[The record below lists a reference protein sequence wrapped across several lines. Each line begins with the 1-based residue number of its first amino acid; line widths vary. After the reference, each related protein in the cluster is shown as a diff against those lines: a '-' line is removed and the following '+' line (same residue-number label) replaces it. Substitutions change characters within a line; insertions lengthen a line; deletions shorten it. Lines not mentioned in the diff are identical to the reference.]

1 MVTGGY
7 VFINKHLLS
16 IAINFGVSASSC
28 IHSAVYSAFRWS
40 IYLKRPKKPNSYY
53 YQIKVRL
60 SIEKNIKYYLKWLE
74 IKNITPGDANQ
85 TVFLAY
91 FQEMSETYSP
101 NTLWTKWSMLKS
113 MVTIQEKRDIT
124 KLNELEA
131 FLKRKS
137 KNYKP
142 KKVRCITP
150 QKDVFRFLKE
160 APDEIHLL
168 HKVVLIMGYF
178 GGCRTQELLNMKIV
192 DIEDRHSVI
201 VVNVPESKTG
211 ALKKF
216 TVVDDKEFSALPLL
230 RRYTYILAPCRYR
243 KIFLSFRPN
252 RCISQPIG
260 KNMFGKIPSKI
271 AVYLGL
277 PNPSSYT
284 GHCLR
289 CTSATALA
297 DAGAS
302 SRTNLKRH
310 GGWKSSTVA
319 EGYLEESIALKK

>member
-1 MVTGGY
+1 AEKARQLLLP
-7 VFINKHLLS
+7 NKSEAL
-16 IAINFGVSASSC
+16 
-28 IHSAVYSAFRWS
+28 YR
-40 IYLKRPKKPNSYY
+40 KE
-53 YQIKVRL
+53 YQI
-60 SIEKNIKYYLKWLE
+60 YLKWLE

-113 MVTIQEKRDIT
+113 MVTIQEKLDIT
-124 KLNELEA
+124 KFNELEA

-142 KKVRCITP
+142 KKSAVLCP
-150 QKDVFRFLKE
+150 KDVVRFLKE

-168 HKVVLIMGYF
+168 HKNS
-178 GGCRTQELLNMKIV
+178 R
-192 DIEDRHSVI
+192 IEDRHSVI
-201 VVNVPESKTG
+201 VVNVPVSKTG
-211 ALKKF
+211 ASKKF

-230 RRYTYILAPCRYR
+230 RRYISLRPAGIERF
-243 KIFLSFRPN
+243 FLSFRQN

-271 AVYLGL
+271 SMYLGL

-284 GHCLR
+284 GYCLR
-289 CTSATALA
+289 RTSATVLA

-302 SRTNLKRH
+302 VTNLKRH

-319 EGYLEESIALKK
+319 EGYLEESISLKNKTERMLSTLPADEAGTSRGHLAESFKLKNNNCKLLN